1 PHPSASVLRDLAEWA
16 LNPYDGV
23 DSPNIIWLHG
33 PPGVRKMAIV
43 ISFVELL
50 SKQNRLTASFFF

>member
-1 PHPSASVLRDLAEWA
+1 MA

-33 PPGVRKMAIV
+33 PPGVGKMAIV
-43 ISFVELL
+43 ISFAELL
-50 SKQNRLTASFFF
+50 SKQNRLTASFFFR